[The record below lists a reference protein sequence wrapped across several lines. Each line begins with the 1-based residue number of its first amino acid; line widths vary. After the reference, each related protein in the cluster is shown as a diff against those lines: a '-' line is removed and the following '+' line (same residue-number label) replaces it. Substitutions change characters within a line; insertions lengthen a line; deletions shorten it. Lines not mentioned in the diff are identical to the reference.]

1 MDSENSALWG
11 SLVKAMTRKIEV
23 PGMGNQ
29 VSPLRPEDLHL
40 EPRDGA
46 GAGGRRASDRTPP
59 APPVRGVESPEKA
72 VERIAAHLSYLSR
85 KTVEEYLD
93 AHGSAGGVLGQR
105 LAALGLVRGA
115 SASGGS
121 FWWSVLSEG
130 EVDPETFAEILKT
143 CPGIPEHHT
152 RNGLLFDYVL
162 DSEIGSYREVKGA
175 DKQAFADGKRLM
187 TVLTGAGTLTEGR
200 AADLTA
206 EFFGV
211 RRKRG
216 KKWEADATL
225 GSTVTPEI
233 GHAFEVVPVTNG
245 NQVALLSVSDP
256 GEALVETLRKM
267 TGHDVEIL
275 IDTPTQFAKTFSA
288 WEEEVRSA
296 NVSRREGA
304 PTRSGQTR
312 APRERAR
319 PRRGT
324 GEFRIDQD
332 SFRGINSPPEMA
344 RALMERATAVGAT
357 DIHLEPQR
365 EGMRARFRLDGILYN
380 VASLRGLMGEEVL
393 SRVKV
398 MADMDITER
407 RKPQDGHI
415 RLELHG
421 DAYDF
426 RIATVPTTHGERMSI
441 RITAGA
447 KEVPTLDLLSLDQEE
462 DDKLHDFTRRS
473 HGIVL
478 ACGPVGSGKT
488 TTLYACLGE
497 IDADQK
503 NIMTIEDPVEIAL
516 PDVSQINVNYK
527 IGLDFATGLR
537 ALMRQDPNIILVG
550 EIRDEETAKVAV
562 RASLTGLLVLSTIHA
577 NSAPGAITT
586 LYNFNIP
593 PFLLATSLVGV
604 VAQRLVRTICAD
616 CRQVVEPDPEL
627 LNQAGLTPEWLTD
640 HKYLEAPSAKE
651 PEAAADVTDDGEK
664 KPKTRR
670 RKKAPAAVG
679 PTFYKGSGCDACFG
693 TGYLG
698 RRGIFEVLDVTDAMR
713 LAISERKPESTLR
726 EMALEGGMRTLA
738 DAGRHKVVAGETTVE
753 EFVRVLYQ

>member
-1 MDSENSALWG
+1 MASENSALWG
-11 SLVKAMTRKIEV
+11 SLVKAMTRKIDV
-23 PGMGNQ
+23 PGFSGQ
-29 VSPLRPEDLHL
+29 HQALRPEDLRP
-40 EPRDGA
+40 EPSDEGSS
-46 GAGGRRASDRTPP
+46 GRRVGDRPPP
-59 APPVRGVESPEKA
+59 APRTRSAESPEKA
-72 VERIAAHLSYLSR
+72 VERIAAHLNYLSR
-85 KTVEEYLD
+85 KVVEDYLES
-93 AHGSAGGVLGQR
+93 HGSAGGVLGRR
-105 LAALGLVRGA
+105 LAALGLARRTNTSGA
-115 SASGGS
+115 S
-121 FWWSVLSEG
+121 FWWSVLSSG
-130 EVDPETFAEILKT
+130 EVDPETLAEILRA
-143 CPGIPEHHT
+143 CPGIPEHHD

-162 DSEIGSYREVKGA
+162 DSEIGSYREVKAA
-175 DKQAFADGKRLM
+175 DKQAFKEGKRLLSAL
-187 TVLTGAGTLTEGR
+187 VENETLTEGR
-200 AADLTA
+200 AADVTA
-206 EFFGV
+206 EFFGL

-216 KKWEADATL
+216 SKWVSDPTL

-233 GHAFEVVPVTNG
+233 GHAFQVVPVSNG
-245 NQVALLSVSDP
+245 SQVALLSVSHP
-256 GEALVETLRKM
+256 GAALVETLKKV
-267 TGHDVEIL
+267 TGHEVEIL
-275 IDTPTQFAKTFSA
+275 IDTPSSFAEVLA
-288 WEEEVRSA
+288 DWEKAVEAAALARPAGRS
-296 NVSRREGA
+296 N
-304 PTRSGQTR
+304 SGRMR
-312 APRERAR
+312 APRERTR
-319 PRRGT
+319 PRKGT

-332 SFRGINSPPEMA
+332 SFLGINSPPDMA

-380 VASLRGLMGEEVL
+380 VAQLRGLMGEEVL

-415 RLELHG
+415 RVELHG

-447 KEVPTLDLLSLDQEE
+447 KEVPTLDLLNLDAEE
-462 DDKLHDFTRRS
+462 DEKLHDFTRRS

-497 IDADQK
+497 VDADQK

-516 PDVSQINVNYK
+516 PHVSQINVNYK
-527 IGLDFATGLR
+527 IGLDFAKGLR

-577 NSAPGAITT
+577 NSATGAVTT
-586 LYNFNIP
+586 LYNFNIA

-604 VAQRLVRTICAD
+604 VAQRLVRTICSE
-616 CRQVVEPDPEL
+616 CREVFEPEPQT
-627 LNQAGLTPEWLTD
+627 LNQAGLTDEWLTANG
-640 HKYLEAPSAKE
+640 YLVEVAAEPAPE
-651 PEAAADVTDDGEK
+651 PAEGEK
-664 KPKTRR
+664 PKRR
-670 RKKAPAAVG
+670 RKKKPVVQRPVFHRG
-679 PTFYKGSGCDACFG
+679 RGCDACFG

-698 RRGIFEVLDVTDAMR
+698 RRGIFEILDVTDDMR
-713 LAISERKPESTLR
+713 LAISERKPESLLKQ
-726 EMALEGGMRTLA
+726 MALDSGMRTLA
-738 DAGRHKVVAGETTVE
+738 DAGRHRVVSGETTVE

>member
-1 MDSENSALWG
+1 MASDNSPLWG
-11 SLVKAMTRKIEV
+11 SLVKAMTRKIEM
-23 PGMGNQ
+23 PGMSGT
-29 VSPLRPEDLHL
+29 SAPLRPEDLRP
-40 EPRDGA
+40 EDDGS
-46 GAGGRRASDRTPP
+46 GGRRASDRLGDRLTSPHRAVVIP
-59 APPVRGVESPEKA
+59 EESPEKA
-72 VERIAAHLSYLSR
+72 IERISAHLSHLSR
-85 KTVEEYLD
+85 KIVEDYLD
-93 AHGSAGGVLGQR
+93 VHGSAAGALGQR
-105 LAALGLVRGA
+105 LAALGLVTEVSR
-115 SASGGS
+115 SAGS
-121 FWWSVLSEG
+121 FWWAVLSSG
-130 EVDPETFAEILKT
+130 VMDAETFAEILRT
-143 CPGIPEHHT
+143 CPGIPEHHS

-162 DSEIGSYREVKGA
+162 DAEIGSYREVKA
-175 DKQAFADGKRLM
+175 AAKQSAATAQRLLN
-187 TVLTGAGTLTEGR
+187 VLVAEGTITEDR
-200 AADLTA
+200 AADVTA
-206 EFFGV
+206 EFFGF
-211 RRKRG
+211 RRRRG
-216 KKWEADATL
+216 SKWVPDPTL

-233 GHAFEVVPVTNG
+233 ARAFEAMPISNGAPSSVVTLMSP
-245 NQVALLSVSDP
+245 SDP
-256 GEALVETLRKM
+256 GPALVETLKKM
-267 TGHDVEIL
+267 TGHDVEIVVEA
-275 IDTPTQFAKTFSA
+275 PAAFAEALAA
-288 WEEEVRSA
+288 WETEVREA
-296 NVSRREGA
+296 QAAIPAVA
-304 PTRSGQTR
+304 VTRSGRNR
-312 APRERAR
+312 APRERNR

-332 SFRGINSPPEMA
+332 SFKGITSPPEMA
-344 RALMERATAVGAT
+344 RALMARATAVGAT

-365 EGMRARFRLDGILYN
+365 DGMRARFRLDGILYS
-380 VASLRGLMGEEVL
+380 VANLRGLMGEEVL

-421 DAYDF
+421 DHYDF

-447 KEVPTLDLLSLDQEE
+447 KVVPTLNLLNLDVDE
-462 DDKLHDFTRRS
+462 DAKLHDFTRRS

-527 IGLDFATGLR
+527 IGLDFARGLR

-586 LYNFNIP
+586 LYNFNIA

-604 VAQRLVRTICAD
+604 VAQRLVRTICPE
-616 CRQVVEPDPEL
+616 CREKVAIDPEVL
-627 LNQAGLTPEWLTD
+627 DQAGLTEAWLKEHGYLVAPAPDPEPA
-640 HKYLEAPSAKE
+640 E
-651 PEAAADVTDDGEK
+651 GEK
-664 KPKTRR
+664 PKRR
-670 RKKAPAAVG
+670 RKKKPVR
-679 PTFYKGSGCDACFG
+679 PTFYRGKGCDACFG
-693 TGYLG
+693 TGHLG
-698 RRGIFEVLDVTDAMR
+698 RRGIFEILDVTDAMR

-726 EMALEGGMRTLA
+726 EMALEQGMRTLA
-738 DAGRHKVVAGETTVE
+738 DAGRHKVVAGETSVE
-753 EFVRVLYQ
+753 EFIRVLYQ